1 MYGRHHHLPVP
12 IFSYYG
18 KRSAEAESE
27 AEADPQFYYY
37 RPYGYYG

>member
-1 MYGRHHHLPVP
+1 MYDHHLPLP